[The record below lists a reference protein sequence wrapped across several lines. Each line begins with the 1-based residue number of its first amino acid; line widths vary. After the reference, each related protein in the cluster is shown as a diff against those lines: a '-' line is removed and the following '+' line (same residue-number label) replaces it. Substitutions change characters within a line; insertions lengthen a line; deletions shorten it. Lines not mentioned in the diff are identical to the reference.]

1 MKKAIA
7 LIRTSTTNQ
16 EVEQQKKEVL
26 QMCYIDGL
34 KNDEIVIVGGKG
46 ASAIKQDEAYKRNIE
61 KVFEYLDKM
70 PSIKTI
76 YCFAVDRIGRVM
88 STLSLFRERLV
99 ERHIQLVIKEPVQM
113 RLFNSRG
120 EEDKIVEQ
128 QFYQYAFYA
137 RVEMEIKKARMLTG
151 RYRNKEQGL
160 YNGSVVRFGYTINP
174 ITKKF
179 EINKEEADIIRL
191 IFELLA
197 SDEKRYTL
205 RKVTKELNDRGIRK
219 RGRVM
224 TFKTISRIAKELD
237 YTGEGSNIR
246 PQIISRSLFDKV
258 RRRLNENNT
267 IAPKQYKHYYFGAK
281 IVKCIDC
288 DCFFSASS
296 NVYRCN
302 NYVEHNIHKIPTFKT
317 CRNGINIKISYV
329 DAALWRATRDE
340 YFDFLKMDKAQ
351 IKRET
356 EKKIR
361 ILQEKISENEK
372 QISNVD
378 IKRKRI
384 ANAYI
389 DEIISEDE
397 YKAKLNK
404 LNRDIKDAQDEI
416 LTQKEEID
424 RLEKSISTKANNDS
438 AYRMIRATESVTRKD
453 EKEMCDL
460 VHRFIKRMTI
470 TEICMGNNV
479 YTTSEGYNLSR
490 QRGYYFKIT
499 SYTDNTYEFFYL
511 PWIKCAE
518 KYRLFEYSE
527 EDNIISTVTENRVID
542 FIRYGKAES

>member
-34 KNDEIVIVGGKG
+34 KNDEIIVVGGKG
-46 ASAIKQDEAYKRNIE
+46 ASAIKQDDAYKKNIE
-61 KVFEYLDKM
+61 KVFEYLDKI
-70 PSIKTI
+70 PSIKTV

-88 STLSLFRERLV
+88 STLSLFRENLV

-113 RLFNSRG
+113 RLFNSKG

-151 RYRNKEQGL
+151 RYRNKELGL
-160 YNGSVVRFGYTINP
+160 YNGSVVKFGYNVNP

-224 TFKTISRIAKELD
+224 TFRTISRIAKDVD

-246 PQIISRSLFDKV
+246 PQIISKNLFDKV
-258 RRRLNENNT
+258 RKRLNENNT
-267 IAPKQYKHYYFGAK
+267 VAPKQYKHYYFGAK
-281 IVKCIDC
+281 IVRCIDC
-288 DCFFSASS
+288 DSCFSASS
-296 NVYRCN
+296 GVYRCN
-302 NYVEHNIHKIPTFKT
+302 NYVEYNINRIPTAKT
-317 CRNGINIKISYV
+317 CGNGINIKISYI
-329 DAALWRATRDE
+329 DAALWCATRDE
-340 YFDFLKMDKAQ
+340 YFDFLKMDREQ

-356 EKKIR
+356 EKKIK
-361 ILQEKISENEK
+361 ILQEKILENEK

-389 DEIISEDE
+389 DEIINEDE
-397 YKAKLNK
+397 YKTKLSK
-404 LNRDIKDAQDEI
+404 LNRDIKDAQNEI
-416 LTQKEEID
+416 LMQKEEIK
-424 RLEKSISTKANNDS
+424 RLEKSITIQVKDDST
-438 AYRMIRATESVTRKD
+438 YRIIKATESVQRKN

-460 VHRFIKRMTI
+460 VHRFIKKMTVS
-470 TEICMGNNV
+470 EMCMGNNV
-479 YTTSEGYNLSR
+479 YTKSEEYNLSR
-490 QRGYYFKIT
+490 QRGYYFKIIA
-499 SYTDNTYEFFYL
+499 YTGNIYEFYYL

-527 EDNIISTVTENRVID
+527 EYNCISTVSENRVID
-542 FIRYGKAES
+542 YIRYGKTQF